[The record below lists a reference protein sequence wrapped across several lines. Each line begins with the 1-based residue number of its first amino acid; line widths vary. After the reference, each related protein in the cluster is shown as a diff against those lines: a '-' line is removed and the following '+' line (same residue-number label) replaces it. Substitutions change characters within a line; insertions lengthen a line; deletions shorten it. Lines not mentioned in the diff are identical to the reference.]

1 MACHKCWNL
10 VKLLI
15 GRDLFG
21 QGQEMV
27 CGFFVESVEN
37 VVDLFHTAPQY
48 STIFHSSLKWLVTVK
63 KAPIG
68 TRVIRIEPC
77 AI

>member
-27 CGFFVESVEN
+27 CGFFVESVEI

-48 STIFHSSLKWLVTVK
+48 STIFHSSFEVAYDVQK
-63 KAPIG
+63 G
-68 TRVIRIEPC
+68 STRHKSDS
-77 AI
+77 